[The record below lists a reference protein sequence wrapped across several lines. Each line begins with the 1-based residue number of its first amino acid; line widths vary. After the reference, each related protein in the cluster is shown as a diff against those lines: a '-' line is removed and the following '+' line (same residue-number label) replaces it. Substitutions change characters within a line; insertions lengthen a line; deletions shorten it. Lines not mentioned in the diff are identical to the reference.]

1 MFRGQTGCPRPALQP
16 QDRMVHAGEGTEV
29 DLRSEAAA
37 EAGSE
42 DAAMPAA
49 EAVARALST
58 GKEEEAVSITDLE
71 LASPIPKMMYL
82 LTLFFL
88 LSFEKHVL
96 IYSYLIMIC
105 VRVR

>member
-1 MFRGQTGCPRPALQP
+1 
-16 QDRMVHAGEGTEV
+16 MVHAGEGTEV

-42 DAAMPAA
+42 DVAMPAA

-71 LASPIPKMMYL
+71 LASPVPKLLYL
-82 LTLFFL
+82 LTEVFFVCLKIML
-88 LSFEKHVL
+88 LIHN
-96 IYSYLIMIC
+96 YLLMKC